1 MDELFVRAFQRK
13 EGEPVMAVLENA
25 RHEKFV
31 QCLIRGMSQRK
42 AYREAFPASQKW
54 KDTTVDVKASA
65 LFSHGKVLERYSE
78 LQEEAKDNAIMK
90 RKDRMIVLSDIAA
103 DGNEKTEA
111 RIKAIDT
118 LNKMDGEYTGKLE
131 LSGEINS
138 KNPYAGLTTEELKKL
153 IGSG

>member
-1 MDELFVRAFQRK
+1 
-13 EGEPVMAVLENA
+13 
-25 RHEKFV
+25 
-31 QCLIRGMSQRK
+31 
-42 AYREAFPASQKW
+42 
-54 KDTTVDVKASA
+54 
-65 LFSHGKVLERYSE
+65 
-78 LQEEAKDNAIMK
+78 
-90 RKDRMIVLSDIAA
+90 MIVLSDIAA

>member
-1 MDELFVRAFQRK
+1 
-13 EGEPVMAVLENA
+13 MAILKNS

-31 QCLIRGMSQRK
+31 QCLIEGMSQRK
-42 AYREAFPASQKW
+42 AYREAFPTSQKW
-54 KDTTVDVKASA
+54 KDATVDKRASE
-65 LFSHGKVLERYSE
+65 LYQNGEILGRYRE
-78 LQEEAKDNAIMK
+78 LQEEAKDNAIMQ

-103 DGNEKTEA
+103 DGNEKPEA

>member
-1 MDELFVRAFQRK
+1 MV
-13 EGEPVMAVLENA
+13 
-25 RHEKFV
+25 
-31 QCLIRGMSQRK
+31 
-42 AYREAFPASQKW
+42 
-54 KDTTVDVKASA
+54 
-65 LFSHGKVLERYSE
+65 RYSE